1 MGHKHD
7 VTQCKK
13 RRCDTDRTNTHLD
26 VSVKAS
32 GSASRLCCR
41 LQFNM
46 LSFSLSP
53 LQVTHV
59 KMASCP
65 PWCAPPCLPS
75 RPHWAWSSSSRFHW
89 IRPRRS
95 ASSRDSTR
103 WVSRASRG
111 PIGRPQLRSLWRTGN
126 VSNVLFSTCY
136 SSPSSSHLNNIHI
149 CRRLHL
155 KL

>member
-1 MGHKHD
+1 MQKETLWHRPNKH
-7 VTQCKK
+7 TLGCE
-13 RRCDTDRTNTHLD
+13 REGFWLGL
-26 VSVKAS
+26 AS
-32 GSASRLCCR
+32 LLPSAV
-41 LQFNM
+41 QHVV
-46 LSFSLSP
+46 FSLSP

-111 PIGRPQLRSLWRTGN
+111 PIGRPRLRSLWWTGN
-126 VSNVLFSTCY
+126 VSNVLFSICY